1 MGKWIFAAITAGA
14 VLLAV
19 AWPLSAPAQPLPQGI
34 PAVMPFDI
42 PYGAPITLALAK
54 KVAEAAVTRAAG
66 LNWKDAVAIVDPSG
80 ELVYFE
86 RMDGTQIASVDI
98 AQDKARAAAR
108 YRRSTKLFQD
118 LVDKGFPY
126 LMTLRGV
133 VASEGGLPLVLD
145 GKLIG
150 AIGVSGGTSPQD
162 GVIAEAGVAALK

>member
-1 MGKWIFAAITAGA
+1 MGRWIFAAITAGA
-14 VLLAV
+14 VLIPA
-19 AWPLSAPAQPLPQGI
+19 AWSMPAPAQPLPPGI
-34 PAVMPFDI
+34 PAVMPFAI

-54 KVAEAAVTRAAG
+54 KVAAAALARASG
-66 LNWKDAVAIVDPSG
+66 LRWKDAIAVVDPSG

-86 RMDGTQIASVDI
+86 RMDDTQIASVAI
-98 AQDKARAAAR
+98 AQDKAKAAAR
-108 YRRSTKLFQD
+108 YRRSTKVFQD

-133 VASEGGLPLVLD
+133 VASEGGLPLVRD

-162 GVIAEAGVAALK
+162 GLIAAAGVAALQ